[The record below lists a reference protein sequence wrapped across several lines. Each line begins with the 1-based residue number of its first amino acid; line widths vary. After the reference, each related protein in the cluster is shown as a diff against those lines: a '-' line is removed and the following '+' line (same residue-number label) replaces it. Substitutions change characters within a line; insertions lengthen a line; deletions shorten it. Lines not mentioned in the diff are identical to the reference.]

1 MSDSLLTLEKAKLFV
16 DFPEMYIIFSKDW
29 LVITDV
35 EYDALR
41 YLVEHSSRILLPN
54 VTTLGEKEKELLRT
68 YKGHLQIGVELK

>member
-29 LVITDV
+29 LIITDV
-35 EYDALR
+35 EYDALQ
-41 YLVEHSSRILLPN
+41 YLVEHGSRILLPN

-68 YKGHLQIGVELK
+68 YKGHLQIGVEL